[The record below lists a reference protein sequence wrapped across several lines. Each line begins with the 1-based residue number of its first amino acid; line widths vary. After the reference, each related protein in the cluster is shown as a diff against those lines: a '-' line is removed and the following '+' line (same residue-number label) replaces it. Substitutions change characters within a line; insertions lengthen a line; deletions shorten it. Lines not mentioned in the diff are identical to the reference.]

1 MVFMLYPHFSKIPA
15 EYATQQVA
23 KNYAFESAGWYWDV
37 LKDINTKISQWAS
50 LSADATVTKV
60 TQEINGGTNGL
71 QARKDA
77 YAKSKSFF
85 YIVYQKKYTFYLQYS
100 FFLFIFAANI

>member
-1 MVFMLYPHFSKIPA
+1 MQLTWKDNYTEFYNYMKDTLKVTDEEIKSPA
-15 EYATQQVA
+15 EYATQHVA
-23 KNYAFESAGWYWDV
+23 KNYTFESAGWYWDV
-37 LKDINTKISQWAS
+37 FKDINTKISQWAS

-77 YAKSKSFF
+77 YANSK
-85 YIVYQKKYTFYLQYS
+85 K
-100 FFLFIFAANI
+100 IFK

>member
-1 MVFMLYPHFSKIPA
+1 MNDTTQPTVPA
-15 EYATQQVA
+15 KPERI
-23 KNYAFESAGWYWDV
+23 KRDF
-37 LKDINTKISQWAS
+37 KDINTKISQWAS

-77 YAKSKSFF
+77 YAKSK
-85 YIVYQKKYTFYLQYS
+85 T
-100 FFLFIFAANI
+100 IFK

>member
-1 MVFMLYPHFSKIPA
+1 MNDTTQATVPA
-15 EYATQQVA
+15 
-23 KNYAFESAGWYWDV
+23 KPKRIKRDF
-37 LKDINTKISQWAS
+37 KDINTKISQWAS

-77 YAKSKSFF
+77 YAKSK
-85 YIVYQKKYTFYLQYS
+85 T
-100 FFLFIFAANI
+100 IFK

>member
-1 MVFMLYPHFSKIPA
+1 MQLTWKDNYTAFYNYMKDTLKVTDEEIKSPA
-15 EYATQQVA
+15 EYATQHVA
-23 KNYAFESAGWYWDV
+23 KNYTFESAGWSWDV
-37 LKDINTKISQWAS
+37 FKDINTKISQWAS

-77 YAKSKSFF
+77 YANSK
-85 YIVYQKKYTFYLQYS
+85 K
-100 FFLFIFAANI
+100 IFK